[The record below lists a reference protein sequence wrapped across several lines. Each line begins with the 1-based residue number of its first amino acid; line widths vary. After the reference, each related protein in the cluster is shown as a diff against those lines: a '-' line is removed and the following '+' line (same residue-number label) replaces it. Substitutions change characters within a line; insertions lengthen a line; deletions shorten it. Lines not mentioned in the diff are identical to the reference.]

1 VCEGGRLM
9 WSVYTVIC
17 YFLLALLIPIC

>member
-1 VCEGGRLM
+1 M